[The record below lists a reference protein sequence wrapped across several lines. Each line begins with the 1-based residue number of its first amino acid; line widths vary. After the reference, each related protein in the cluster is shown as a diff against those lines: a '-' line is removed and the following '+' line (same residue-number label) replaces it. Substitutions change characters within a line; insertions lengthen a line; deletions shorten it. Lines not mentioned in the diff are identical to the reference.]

1 MACLPMKEGS
11 SLFHILSLSEKILF
25 LDGSY
30 FFAQII
36 NPYYNYK
43 FRQIDHRM
51 PENIFQKQ
59 LRATYATKSNRI
71 ETKNK
76 RKKRMINIEEMVK
89 GRSKNE
95 III

>member
-11 SLFHILSLSEKILF
+11 HPQFVRKKPFVLGQFLILLLFV
-25 LDGSY
+25 
-30 FFAQII
+30 FAQII

-59 LRATYATKSNRI
+59 QLRAT
-71 ETKNK
+71 
-76 RKKRMINIEEMVK
+76 
-89 GRSKNE
+89 
-95 III
+95 